1 MVTHTLKLNEEFAD
15 AVYSGDKNFEIRYND
30 RGFQKGDEVKFEVM
44 RGTSVIYHPL
54 NYKKFVITYVL
65 NGWGLEP
72 GYVVFGIKMKEE

>member
-15 AVYSGDKNFEIRYND
+15 AVYSGDKNFEVRYND

-44 RGTSVIYHPL
+44 DGSFKVSHSLTGR
-54 NYKKFVITYVL
+54 KFVITYVL

-72 GYVVFGIKMKEE
+72 RYVVFGIKMKEE

>member
-44 RGTSVIYHPL
+44 RGASVIYHPL
-54 NYKKFVITYVL
+54 NYKKIRYYICAE
-65 NGWGLEP
+65 WM
-72 GYVVFGIKMKEE
+72 GIGTWVCCVWD